1 MLSSTPP
8 LFSKSRLAGDFGVRA
23 VFVSLTYAKY
33 ATLPQKLLC
42 LKIPQP
48 YDFFNSKFKIQDSKL
63 VKAESGIE
71 PLSAFLDRADRADRA
86 GRSNRNVAIKRG

>member
-1 MLSSTPP
+1 MITSTPP
-8 LFSKSRLAGDFGVRA
+8 LFSKSRLAGDFGVKA

-86 GRSNRNVAIKRG
+86 DRSNRS